1 MSYLSNFRIYG
12 AWIPQNCMKRV
23 RESKELRVT
32 PDFQLEFYGKGNG
45 SFLTALEKKAMTL
58 IWDIVST

>member
-1 MSYLSNFRIYG
+1 MGHLSNFRIYG
-12 AWIPQNCMKRV
+12 AWIPQNCMK

-32 PDFQLEFYGKGNG
+32 PDFQLEFYGKGNAR
-45 SFLTALEKKAMTL
+45 FLTALEKKAMTL